1 MKKRLFF
8 LKMIEVATA
17 FPIILLFLSYLYIVW
32 MMTWGEIN
40 LFIAAAA
47 IGGVIAACKAMFRF
61 MTELEDMIERLERAI
76 ERKRERERADASKL
90 RNRKYI
96 RKSA

>member
-1 MKKRLFF
+1 
-8 LKMIEVATA
+8 MIEVATA
-17 FPIILLFLSYLYIVW
+17 FPIILLFLSYLYILL

-40 LFIAAAA
+40 LFITAAA
-47 IGGVIAACKAMFRF
+47 IGGVIAAGRVIFRF
-61 MTELEDMIERLERAI
+61 MIEIEDMIERLERAI
-76 ERKRERERADASKL
+76 ERKRERERAAGSEL